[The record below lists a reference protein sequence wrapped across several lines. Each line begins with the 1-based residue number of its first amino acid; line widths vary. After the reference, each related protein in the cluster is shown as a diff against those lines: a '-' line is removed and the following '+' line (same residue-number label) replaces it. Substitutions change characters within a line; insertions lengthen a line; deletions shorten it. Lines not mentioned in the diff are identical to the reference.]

1 MMEASGIIKFKSFC
15 TIVFLAFDFMY
26 VILKQSNPPLLDWN
40 SRFVLGGISSFD
52 LQTTTIANFKP
63 HGSLDSSTVDF
74 DGTTFCSPIV
84 GYDEATFC
92 F

>member
-1 MMEASGIIKFKSFC
+1 
-15 TIVFLAFDFMY
+15 
-26 VILKQSNPPLLDWN
+26 
-40 SRFVLGGISSFD
+40 LGGISSFE

-63 HGSLDSSTVDF
+63 HGLLDSSTVDF